1 MTAWD
6 RMHTPAGAKEMVRS
20 AFRHIEHPRKRAFL
34 RAYAL
39 CGRKGDAAR
48 QAGIHPDSIYNPS
61 WRHDTEFQEAL
72 EIARTMV
79 GDLLEAAMI
88 ERGVEGVQRV
98 RFNRKTGEPLRDPLT
113 CEVCGQS
120 REEHLRTPEGEP
132 GPNPTAECDG
142 FEPAIYTE
150 REYSDR
156 LLEQLA
162 RSHLPE
168 RYADRLHV
176 SSLVAKIDMSLLPD
190 VVVDRV
196 AEGEDLQAVLAS
208 VIAVGGEA
216 AEQTRAALPSPAVAR
231 VAGGGR
237 NGEIAQTDA
246 NASGSRTGPSPSE
259 QPDPR
264 AGEAL
269 DDELGGDL

>member
-6 RMHTPAGAKEMVRS
+6 SMHTPAGAKEMVES

-61 WRHDTEFQEAL
+61 WRHDSEFQEAL
-72 EIARTMV
+72 KLARTMV

-88 ERGVEGVQRV
+88 ERGVEGVERV

-176 SSLVAKIDMSLLPD
+176 SSIVAKLDMSKLPD
-190 VVVDRV
+190 VAV
-196 AEGEDLQAVLAS
+196 ARIANGEDPQAVLAT
-208 VIAVGGEA
+208 VIAEGGRD
-216 AEQTRAALPSPAVAR
+216 AEQVRAALPTSAIGR
-231 VAGGGR
+231 IAGDGR
-237 NGEIAQTDA
+237 TRPGEIVQEDEHP
-246 NASGSRTGPSPSE
+246 TGP
-259 QPDPR
+259 DH
-264 AGEAL
+264 GL
-269 DDELGGDL
+269 DDELGEEL